1 MIVMLVFAILSYFV
15 ILVGLTVWLDRY
27 HYYKNN
33 YFDGTTIKN
42 SGNQSANELS
52 NSTNNHENSHCH
64 NVKRGGS
71 RRFKTK
77 EKKSS

>member
-33 YFDGTTIKN
+33 YFDGTTINNPENKSN
-42 SGNQSANELS
+42 NLSTMINQ
-52 NSTNNHENSHCH
+52 ENTHCH
-64 NVKRGGS
+64 KVKRGVL
-71 RRFKTK
+71 RRSKTK
-77 EKKSS
+77 PKKSS